1 MDKLQKLHKEIT
13 KENKRINMLKS
24 TISLDVDFMRN
35 EIQKA
40 KNKIVNLQEQ
50 FNKEYNYQ
58 NN

>member
-13 KENKRINMLKS
+13 KENKRIYMLKS

>member
-1 MDKLQKLHKEIT
+1 MTKLQKLHKEIT

-24 TISLDVDFMRN
+24 TISLDVDFMTN

-40 KNKIVNLQEQ
+40 KNKIVNLQEE